1 MRGIDIGGVTELIKW
16 CVCVCS
22 YTYVRVLKDAAGG
35 SL

>member
-22 YTYVRVLKDAAGG
+22 YTYVLKFTQGCG
-35 SL
+35 ER